1 MPREEK
7 MDKEVADN
15 LCLCDFCKSH
25 LAPAASVAQPF
36 PALRIC
42 CTVPASWRCLSELGQ
57 GITAGCLCAGAD
69 VELQAEILL
78 SRDPNLYL
86 KCLCWSHKPKAFC
99 PRCFG

>member
-36 PALRIC
+36 PSFEELLYSSCFLELPKCAWIGNNCGGVSVLVLRCRLRSCSVGTQI
-42 CTVPASWRCLSELGQ
+42 SL
-57 GITAGCLCAGAD
+57 
-69 VELQAEILL
+69 
-78 SRDPNLYL
+78 
-86 KCLCWSHKPKAFC
+86 
-99 PRCFG
+99 